1 MHPLGSPYVR
11 DQLAQRAARVNEMRL
26 VPEGEMVLYLM
37 QSTQRIHENW
47 ALRYAT
53 IEADRLNRP
62 LLIVHEIDADYEHAS
77 DRMHTFALEGA
88 RDVARDA
95 EAAGYTFRF
104 LMRRRKGDRS
114 RIVERLASRACLV
127 VTDAYPTG
135 GAAAAT
141 ALLARTAPCRVVA
154 IDSVGVIPAA
164 MLPREEYAARTI
176 RPKLAK
182 LRDIALEPVA
192 DRAPRRDF
200 PAPLLASLAID
211 GVDIAR
217 ADIAREV
224 ARCEVDHTVA
234 PASVSGGRRAGLARL
249 ARFIDTGL
257 QQYSIRRVDPTD
269 PDGSSRLSPY
279 LRYGQISAAEVARAA
294 LASAP
299 PRESAAFLDEMI
311 TWRELSLNFCLHN
324 PAHASLDALPSWVHR
339 SMAEHE
345 PDARDTVYSREQ
357 LAAAATGEPLWNAG
371 QNELLATGQMHNAVR
386 MLWGKSV
393 LLWTDRYADALSYL
407 IWLNDR
413 YALDGR
419 DPNSY
424 SNILW
429 CFGKFD
435 RPFATR
441 PVWGTIRPMSLGRA
455 RAKFD
460 VNAYMARWNPA
471 PADLFTT
478 NIAADLSVPAAR
490 RSARRGRDYL
500 VGHAGTGPDRASPR
514 GG

>member
-26 VPEGEMVLYLM
+26 VPDGEMVLYVM

-62 LLIVHEIDADYEHAS
+62 LLIIHELDVDYEHAS
-77 DRMHTFALEGA
+77 DRMHTFALEGI

-95 EAAGYTFRF
+95 ELAGYTFRF
-104 LMRRRKGDRS
+104 VMRRRKGEPS
-114 RIVERLASRACLV
+114 RVIQRLASRACLA

-141 ALLARTAPCRVVA
+141 ARLARTAPCRVVA

-182 LRDIALEPVA
+182 LRDVALEAVM
-192 DRAPRRDF
+192 DRPPRRDF
-200 PAPLLASLAID
+200 PAALLASLSID
-211 GVDIAR
+211 AVDVARLDIAG
-217 ADIAREV
+217 EV
-224 ARCEVDHTVA
+224 ARCDVDHDVP
-234 PASVSGGRRAGLARL
+234 PASIAGGRRAGLRRL

-269 PDGSSRLSPY
+269 ADGSSRLSPY
-279 LRYGQISAAEVARAA
+279 LRFGHISAAEVARAA

-299 PRESAAFLDEMI
+299 AAESSAFLDEMI

-324 PAHASLDALPSWVHR
+324 ADHASLNALPSWVHR

-345 PDARDTVYSREQ
+345 GDPRDTIYSREQ
-357 LAAAATGEPLWNAG
+357 LAKAATGEPLWNAG

-393 LLWTDRYADALSYL
+393 LLWTDRYADALSHL
-407 IWLNDR
+407 VWLNDR

-460 VNAYMARWNPA
+460 VASYVARWNPA
-471 PADLFTT
+471 PADLFS
-478 NIAADLSVPAAR
+478 AAAPVPAT
-490 RSARRGRDYL
+490 RRGVLARSRPAS
-500 VGHAGTGPDRASPR
+500 HALHGEQLASD
-514 GG
+514 

>member
-11 DQLAQRAARVNEMRL
+11 DQLAQRSARVNEMRL
-26 VPEGEMVLYLM
+26 VPEGDIVLYLM

-62 LLIVHEIDADYEHAS
+62 LLIVHELDSDYEHAS

-88 RDVARDA
+88 RDAARQA
-95 EAAGYTFRF
+95 EAMGYTFRF
-104 LMRRRKGDRS
+104 LLRRRRGEPS
-114 RIVERLASRACLV
+114 RTIERLAARACLII
-127 VTDAYPTG
+127 TDAYPTG
-135 GAAAAT
+135 GT
-141 ALLARTAPCRVVA
+141 AQRTARLARSAPCRVVSV
-154 IDSVGVIPAA
+154 DSVGVIPAA

-182 LRDIALEPVA
+182 LRDIALEPVL

-200 PAPLLASLAID
+200 SPSLLASLAID
-211 GVDIAR
+211 SLDIAR
-217 ADIAREV
+217 ADIAGEV
-224 ARCEVDHTVA
+224 ARCEVDRTVP
-234 PASVSGGRRAGLARL
+234 PAAIEGGTTAGRARL
-249 ARFIDTGL
+249 MRFAETGL
-257 QQYSIRRVDPTD
+257 QQYSTRRVDPTD

-279 LRYGQISAAEVARAA
+279 LRYGHISAAEVARAA
-294 LASAP
+294 LQHAP
-299 PRESAAFLDEMI
+299 AAEAEAFLDEMI

-324 PAHASLDALPSWVHR
+324 PAHGSLDALPAWVHR
-339 SMAEHE
+339 SMGEHE
-345 PDARDTVYSREQ
+345 GDPRDTIYTREQ
-357 LAAAATGEPLWNAG
+357 LANAATGEPLWNAG
-371 QNELLATGQMHNAVR
+371 QRELLATGQMHNAVR

-455 RAKFD
+455 KAKFD
-460 VNAYMARWNPA
+460 VNAYVQRWCAPQTEIFGSAAARGVEP
-471 PADLFTT
+471 TT
-478 NIAADLSVPAAR
+478 SNRAR
-490 RSARRGRDYL
+490 RS
-500 VGHAGTGPDRASPR
+500 PR
-514 GG
+514 VEQLMSD

>member
-11 DQLAQRAARVNEMRL
+11 DQLAQRSARVNEMRL
-26 VPEGEMVLYLM
+26 VPEGDIVLYLM

-47 ALRYAT
+47 ALRFAT

-62 LLIVHEIDADYEHAS
+62 LLIVHELDSDYEHAS

-88 RDVARDA
+88 RDAARDA
-95 EAAGYTFRF
+95 EAMGYTFRF
-104 LMRRRKGDRS
+104 LLRRRRGEPS
-114 RIVERLASRACLV
+114 RAIERLAARACLI

-135 GAAAAT
+135 GIAQRT
-141 ALLARTAPCRVVA
+141 ARLARSAPCRVVSV
-154 IDSVGVIPAA
+154 DSVGVIPAA

-182 LRDIALEPVA
+182 LRDIALEPVL
-192 DRAPRRDF
+192 DRAPRRDL
-200 PAPLLASLAID
+200 PAALLDSLAID
-211 GVDIAR
+211 SVDIAR
-217 ADIAREV
+217 ADIAAEV
-224 ARCEVDHTVA
+224 ARCEVDRSVA
-234 PASVSGGRRAGLARL
+234 PAAIEGGTRAGRARL
-249 ARFIDTGL
+249 NRFVDTGL
-257 QQYSIRRVDPTD
+257 QQYSTRRVDPTD

-294 LASAP
+294 LEHAP
-299 PRESAAFLDEMI
+299 PAEAEAFLDEMI

-324 PAHASLDALPSWVHR
+324 PAHGSLDALPAWVHR
-339 SMAEHE
+339 SMGEHE
-345 PDARDTVYSREQ
+345 SDPRHTIYTREQ
-357 LAAAATGEPLWNAG
+357 LANATTGEPLWNAG
-371 QNELLATGQMHNAVR
+371 QRELLATGQMHNAVR

-455 RAKFD
+455 KAKFD
-460 VNAYMARWNPA
+460 VPAYVQRWCTPQTA
-471 PADLFTT
+471 IFDG
-478 NIAADLSVPAAR
+478 AATRAGE
-490 RSARRGRDYL
+490 RGIGKRK
-500 VGHAGTGPDRASPR
+500 PR
-514 GG
+514 PLRGEQMMSD

>member
-11 DQLAQRAARVNEMRL
+11 DQIAQRLARINEMRL
-26 VPEGEMVLYLM
+26 VPEGELVLYFM

-62 LLIVHEIDADYEHAS
+62 LLIVHELDADYEHAS
-77 DRMHTFALEGA
+77 DRLHTFALQGA

-95 EAAGYTFRF
+95 AAAGYTFRF
-104 LMRRRKGDRS
+104 LLRRRRNERS
-114 RIVERLASRACLV
+114 RAIEQLAARACLI

-135 GAAAAT
+135 GI
-141 ALLARTAPCRVVA
+141 ALRSARLAQSAPCRVVS

-182 LRDIALEPVA
+182 LRDVALEPVA
-192 DRAPRRDF
+192 DRPPRREL
-200 PAPLLASLAID
+200 PAALLASLALD
-211 GVDIAR
+211 ALDIAG
-217 ADIAREV
+217 ADITAEV
-224 ARCEVDHTVA
+224 ARCDVDHTVA
-234 PASVSGGRRAGLARL
+234 PAAIEGGTRAGRARL
-249 ARFIDTGL
+249 ARFVDTGL
-257 QQYSIRRVDPTD
+257 QQYTVRRGDPTD

-294 LASAP
+294 LQHAP
-299 PRESAAFLDEMI
+299 PTEAEAFLDEMI

-324 PAHASLDALPSWVHR
+324 SAHESLDALPAWVHR
-339 SMAEHE
+339 SMTEHE
-345 PDARDTVYSREQ
+345 KDARETVYTREQ
-357 LAAAATGEPLWNAG
+357 LARAETGEPLWNAG
-371 QNELLATGQMHNAVR
+371 QRELLATGQMHNAVR

-441 PVWGTIRPMSLGRA
+441 PVWGTIRPMSLARA
-455 RAKFD
+455 KAKFD
-460 VNAYMARWNPA
+460 VAAYVDRWS
-471 PADLFTT
+471 
-478 NIAADLSVPAAR
+478 AAVPGMSGSVPMRPVKRVAPSR
-490 RSARRGRDYL
+490 
-500 VGHAGTGPDRASPR
+500 PR
-514 GG
+514 HLLHGEQLMSD

>member
-11 DQLAQRAARVNEMRL
+11 DQLAQRSARVNEMRL
-26 VPEGEMVLYLM
+26 VPEGDIVLYLM

-62 LLIVHEIDADYEHAS
+62 LLIVHELDSDYEHAS

-88 RDVARDA
+88 RDAARQA
-95 EAAGYTFRF
+95 EAMGYTFRF
-104 LMRRRKGDRS
+104 LLRRRRGEPS
-114 RIVERLASRACLV
+114 RTIERLAARACLII
-127 VTDAYPTG
+127 TDAYPTG
-135 GAAAAT
+135 GT
-141 ALLARTAPCRVVA
+141 AQRTARLARSAPCRVVSV
-154 IDSVGVIPAA
+154 DSVGVIPAA

-182 LRDIALEPVA
+182 LRDIALEPVL
-192 DRAPRRDF
+192 DRAPRREF
-200 PAPLLASLAID
+200 PPSLLASLAID
-211 GVDIAR
+211 SLDIAR
-217 ADIAREV
+217 ADIAGEV
-224 ARCEVDHTVA
+224 ARCEVDRTVP
-234 PASVSGGRRAGLARL
+234 PAAIEGGTTAGRARL
-249 ARFIDTGL
+249 ARFVETGL
-257 QQYSIRRVDPTD
+257 QQYSTRRVDPTD

-279 LRYGQISAAEVARAA
+279 LRYGHISAAEVARAA
-294 LASAP
+294 LQHAP
-299 PRESAAFLDEMI
+299 AAEADAFLDEMI

-324 PAHASLDALPSWVHR
+324 PAHGSLDALPAWVHR
-339 SMAEHE
+339 SMGEHE
-345 PDARDTVYSREQ
+345 GDRRDTIYTREQ
-357 LAAAATGEPLWNAG
+357 LANAATGEPLWNAG
-371 QNELLATGQMHNAVR
+371 QRELLATGQMHNAVR

-455 RAKFD
+455 KAKFD
-460 VNAYMARWNPA
+460 VNAYVQRWCAPQTEIFGSAAARGVA
-471 PADLFTT
+471 PATS
-478 NIAADLSVPAAR
+478 NRSR
-490 RSARRGRDYL
+490 R
-500 VGHAGTGPDRASPR
+500 PPR
-514 GG
+514 VEQLMSD

>member
-11 DQLAQRAARVNEMRL
+11 DQLAQRCARLNEMRL
-26 VPEGEMVLYLM
+26 VPEGECVLYLM
-37 QSTQRIHENW
+37 TSTQRIHENW
-47 ALRYAT
+47 GLRYAT

-62 LLIVHEIDADYEHAS
+62 LLIIHELDCDYEHAS
-77 DRMHTFALEGA
+77 DRMHTFALQGA

-95 EAAGYTFRF
+95 AAMGYTFRF
-104 LMRRRKGDRS
+104 LLHPRRGQHTPT
-114 RIVERLASRACLV
+114 VERLAARACLIV
-127 VTDAYPTG
+127 ADAYPTG
-135 GAAAAT
+135 GAAQRTARLAA
-141 ALLARTAPCRVVA
+141 AAPCRVVA
-154 IDSVGVIPAA
+154 VDSVGVIPAA

-182 LRDIALEPVA
+182 LRDIALEPVL
-192 DRAPRRDF
+192 DRAPRREF
-200 PAPLLASLAID
+200 PAALLASFAID
-211 GVDIAR
+211 SVDIGR
-217 ADIAREV
+217 ADIAALV
-224 ARCEVDHTVA
+224 VQCEVDRDVR
-234 PASVSGGRRAGLARL
+234 PVPIEGGNRAGLARL
-249 ARFIDTGL
+249 ARFVENGL
-257 QQYSIRRVDPTD
+257 QQYSTRRIDPAD

-294 LASAP
+294 LKDAP
-299 PRESAAFLDEMI
+299 AAESAAFLDEMI

-324 PAHASLDALPSWVHR
+324 AAHATLDALPAWVHR

-345 PDARDTVYSREQ
+345 SDPRDTVYTRAQ
-357 LAAAATGEPLWNAG
+357 LADAATGEPLWNAG
-371 QNELLATGQMHNAVR
+371 QRELLATGQMHNAVR

-393 LLWTDRYADALSYL
+393 LLWTERYADALSHL

-441 PVWGTIRPMSLGRA
+441 KIWGTIRPMSLNRA
-455 RAKFD
+455 RGKFNVD
-460 VNAYMARWNPA
+460 AYVSRWSA
-471 PADLFTT
+471 SQVEIFA
-478 NIAADLSVPAAR
+478 VPAAR
-490 RSARRGRDYL
+490 AVSRAITGLPRRAARAEQLMSD
-500 VGHAGTGPDRASPR
+500 
-514 GG
+514 

>member
-11 DQLAQRAARVNEMRL
+11 DQLAQRLARINEMRL
-26 VPEGEMVLYLM
+26 VPEGEIVLYFM

-62 LLIVHEIDADYEHAS
+62 LLIVHELDADYEHAS
-77 DRMHTFALEGA
+77 DRMHTFAMQGA
-88 RDVARDA
+88 RDVAREA
-95 EAAGYTFRF
+95 EAVGYTFRF
-104 LMRRRKGDRS
+104 LVRRRRGEMS
-114 RIVERLASRACLV
+114 RTIERLAARACLV

-135 GAAAAT
+135 GVAQRTARLAAS
-141 ALLARTAPCRVVA
+141 APCRVVA
-154 IDSVGVIPAA
+154 VDSVGVIPAA

-176 RPKLAK
+176 RPKLTK
-182 LRDIALEPVA
+182 LREVALEPVL
-192 DRAPRRDF
+192 DRPPRREL
-200 PAPLLASLAID
+200 PAALLASLAID
-211 GVDIAR
+211 AVDIAR

-224 ARCEVDHTVA
+224 ARCEVDRSVG
-234 PASVSGGRRAGLARL
+234 PASIEGGTRAGRARL
-249 ARFIDTGL
+249 ARFTDTGL
-257 QQYSIRRVDPTD
+257 QQYSTRRIDPTD

-279 LRYGQISAAEVARAA
+279 LRYGQLSAAEVARAA
-294 LASAP
+294 LQHAP
-299 PRESAAFLDEMI
+299 PTEAEAFLDEMI

-324 PAHASLDALPSWVHR
+324 PAHASLDALPAWVRR
-339 SMAEHE
+339 SMAVHE
-345 PDARDTVYSREQ
+345 RDPRDAVYTREQ
-357 LAAAATGEPLWNAG
+357 LAAATTGEPLWNAG
-371 QNELLATGQMHNAVR
+371 QRELLATGQMHNAVR

-441 PVWGTIRPMSLGRA
+441 PVWGTIRPMSLSRA
-455 RAKFD
+455 KGKFD
-460 VNAYMARWNPA
+460 VSAYVQRWTASQVELFSAKPARGA
-471 PADLFTT
+471 ERA
-478 NIAADLSVPAAR
+478 VAR
-490 RSARRGRDYL
+490 RAIHPVHEEQLMSD
-500 VGHAGTGPDRASPR
+500 
-514 GG
+514 

>member
-11 DQLAQRAARVNEMRL
+11 DQLAQRSARVNEMRL
-26 VPEGEMVLYLM
+26 VPEGDLVLYLM

-62 LLIVHEIDADYEHAS
+62 LLIVHELDSDYEHAS
-77 DRMHTFALEGA
+77 DRMHTFALQGA
-88 RDVARDA
+88 RDAARDA
-95 EAAGYTFRF
+95 EAMGYTFRF
-104 LMRRRKGDRS
+104 LLRRRRGEPS
-114 RIVERLASRACLV
+114 RTIERIAARACLII
-127 VTDAYPTG
+127 TDAYPTG
-135 GAAAAT
+135 GSAQRT
-141 ALLARTAPCRVVA
+141 ARLARTAPCRVVSV
-154 IDSVGVIPAA
+154 DSVGVIPAA

-182 LRDIALEPVA
+182 LRDIALEPVL
-192 DRAPRRDF
+192 DRAPRREF
-200 PAPLLASLAID
+200 PPTLLASLAID
-211 GVDIAR
+211 SFDIAR
-217 ADIAREV
+217 ADIASEV
-224 ARCEVDHTVA
+224 ARCEVDHSVA
-234 PASVSGGRRAGLARL
+234 PAAIEGGTSAGRARL
-249 ARFIDTGL
+249 TRFVDTGL
-257 QQYSIRRVDPTD
+257 QQYSTRRIDPTD

-294 LASAP
+294 LQHAP
-299 PRESAAFLDEMI
+299 PTEAEAFLDEMI

-324 PAHASLDALPSWVHR
+324 PAHGSLDALPAWVHR
-339 SMAEHE
+339 SMGEHE
-345 PDARDTVYSREQ
+345 SDRRDTIYTREQ
-357 LAAAATGEPLWNAG
+357 LANAATGEPLWNAG
-371 QNELLATGQMHNAVR
+371 QRELLATGQMHNAVR

-441 PVWGTIRPMSLGRA
+441 PVWGTIRPMSLSRA
-455 RAKFD
+455 KGKFD
-460 VNAYMARWNPA
+460 VNAYVQRWCA
-471 PADLFTT
+471 PQTEIF
-478 NIAADLSVPAAR
+478 AAAATR
-490 RSARRGRDYL
+490 GVERKLGNRGRHSLHGEQVMSD
-500 VGHAGTGPDRASPR
+500 
-514 GG
+514 

>member
-11 DQLAQRAARVNEMRL
+11 DQIAQRSARVNEMRL
-26 VPEGEMVLYLM
+26 VPEGELVLYLM
-37 QSTQRIHENW
+37 HSTQRIHENW

-62 LLIVHEIDADYEHAS
+62 LLIVHELDSDYEHAS
-77 DRMHTFALEGA
+77 DRMHTFALQGA

-95 EAAGYTFRF
+95 EAMGYTFRF
-104 LMRRRKGDRS
+104 LLRRRRGEPS
-114 RIVERLASRACLV
+114 RAIERIAARACLII
-127 VTDAYPTG
+127 TDAYPTG
-135 GAAAAT
+135 GSAQRT
-141 ALLARTAPCRVVA
+141 ARLGRSAPCRVVSV
-154 IDSVGVIPAA
+154 DSVGVIPAA

-176 RPKLAK
+176 RPKLAR
-182 LRDIALEPVA
+182 LRDIALEPVL

-200 PAPLLASLAID
+200 PATLLASLAVD
-211 GVDIAR
+211 SLDIAR
-217 ADIAREV
+217 ADIAGEV
-224 ARCEVDHTVA
+224 ARCEVDRTVA
-234 PASVSGGRRAGLARL
+234 PAPIDGGTRAGRARL
-249 ARFIDTGL
+249 ARFVDTGL
-257 QQYSIRRVDPTD
+257 QQYSTRRADPTD

-294 LASAP
+294 LQHAP
-299 PRESAAFLDEMI
+299 PAEAEAFLDEMI

-324 PAHASLDALPSWVHR
+324 AAYGTLGALPTWVHR
-339 SMAEHE
+339 SMGEHE
-345 PDARDTVYSREQ
+345 SDRRDTIYTREQ
-357 LAAAATGEPLWNAG
+357 LANAATGEPLWNAG
-371 QNELLATGQMHNAVR
+371 QRELLATGQMHNAVR

-441 PVWGTIRPMSLGRA
+441 PVWGTIRPMSLSRA
-455 RAKFD
+455 KAKFD
-460 VNAYMARWNPA
+460 VNAYVDRWCA
-471 PADLFTT
+471 PRAEVF
-478 NIAADLSVPAAR
+478 AAAAAGGGERKASRRRRPSLHGEQALS
-490 RSARRGRDYL
+490 D
-500 VGHAGTGPDRASPR
+500 
-514 GG
+514 

>member
-1 MHPLGSPYVR
+1 
-11 DQLAQRAARVNEMRL
+11 MRL
-26 VPEGEMVLYLM
+26 VPEGDIVLYLM

-62 LLIVHEIDADYEHAS
+62 LLIVHELDSDYEHAS
-77 DRMHTFALEGA
+77 DRMHTFALQGA
-88 RDVARDA
+88 RDAARDA
-95 EAAGYTFRF
+95 EALGYTFRF
-104 LMRRRKGDRS
+104 LLRRRRGQPS
-114 RIVERLASRACLV
+114 RTIERLAARACLII
-127 VTDAYPTG
+127 TDAYPTG
-135 GAAAAT
+135 GIAQRT
-141 ALLARTAPCRVVA
+141 ARLAQSAPCRVVSV
-154 IDSVGVIPAA
+154 DSVGVIPSA

-182 LRDIALEPVA
+182 LRDIALEPVL
-192 DRAPRRDF
+192 DRAPRREF
-200 PAPLLASLAID
+200 PASLLASLAID
-211 GVDIAR
+211 SVDIAR
-217 ADIAREV
+217 ADIAAEV
-224 ARCEVDHTVA
+224 ARCEVDRSVA
-234 PASVSGGRRAGLARL
+234 PATIEGGTAAGRARL
-249 ARFIDTGL
+249 TRFVETGL
-257 QQYSIRRVDPTD
+257 QQYSSRRIDPTD

-294 LASAP
+294 LQHAP
-299 PRESAAFLDEMI
+299 VAEAEAFLDEMI

-324 PAHASLDALPSWVHR
+324 PAHGSLDALPAWVHR
-339 SMAEHE
+339 SMGEHE
-345 PDARDTVYSREQ
+345 GDRRDTIYTREQ
-357 LAAAATGEPLWNAG
+357 LASAATGEPLWNAG
-371 QNELLATGQMHNAVR
+371 QRELLATGQMHNAVR

-441 PVWGTIRPMSLGRA
+441 PVWGTIRPMSLSRA
-455 RAKFD
+455 KAKFD
-460 VNAYMARWNPA
+460 VNAYVQRWCAPQTEIFGSA
-471 PADLFTT
+471 PA
-478 NIAADLSVPAAR
+478 
-490 RSARRGRDYL
+490 RGAERVRTRTRHSL
-500 VGHAGTGPDRASPR
+500 R
-514 GG
+514 GEQVMSD

>member
-11 DQLAQRAARVNEMRL
+11 DQLAQRSARVNEMRL
-26 VPEGEMVLYLM
+26 VPEGDIVLYLM

-62 LLIVHEIDADYEHAS
+62 LLIVHELDSDYEHAS
-77 DRMHTFALEGA
+77 DRMHTFALQGA
-88 RDVARDA
+88 RDAARDA
-95 EAAGYTFRF
+95 EAMGYTFRF
-104 LMRRRKGDRS
+104 LLRRRRGEPS
-114 RIVERLASRACLV
+114 RIVERVAARACLI

-135 GAAAAT
+135 GMAQRT
-141 ALLARTAPCRVVA
+141 ARLAQNAPCRVVA
-154 IDSVGVIPAA
+154 VDSVGVIPAA

-182 LRDIALEPVA
+182 LRDIALEPVL
-192 DRAPRRDF
+192 DRPPRREL
-200 PAPLLASLAID
+200 PSALLASFAID
-211 GVDIAR
+211 AVDIAR
-217 ADIAREV
+217 ADIAGEV
-224 ARCEVDHTVA
+224 ARCEVDRTVA
-234 PASVSGGRRAGLARL
+234 PAAIEGGTRAGRARL
-249 ARFIDTGL
+249 SRFVSTGL
-257 QQYSIRRVDPTD
+257 QQYRTRRADPTD

-279 LRYGQISAAEVARAA
+279 LRYGHLSAAEVARTA
-294 LASAP
+294 LAHAP
-299 PRESAAFLDEMI
+299 AAEAEAFLDEMI

-324 PAHASLDALPSWVHR
+324 PAHGSLAALPAWVHR

-345 PDARDTVYSREQ
+345 RDRRDTLYTRDQ
-357 LAAAATGEPLWNAG
+357 LANAGTGEPLWNAG
-371 QNELLATGQMHNAVR
+371 QRELLATGQMHNAVR

-393 LLWTDRYADALSYL
+393 LLWTDRYADALSHL

-455 RAKFD
+455 KAKFD
-460 VNAYMARWNPA
+460 VAAYVGRWCSPQA
-471 PADLFTT
+471 GVIDGE
-478 NIAADLSVPAAR
+478 AAR
-490 RSARRGRDYL
+490 VTARSKPSRARHVMRGEQLMSD
-500 VGHAGTGPDRASPR
+500 
-514 GG
+514 